1 MIEQQDAEK
10 TPNTTPDK
18 PAKVQKTRWRTLLY
32 TVAVSLFLIFALL
45 FFILATNTG
54 QRWAIQLIDNLSDNL
69 SIEQIEGGLQEGLVL
84 KNVQFES
91 AGVQTHLEQARLQVD
106 LSCIPHFTLCLNDLT
121 LQKPHIQINTA
132 NLPPAK
138 DKHVSNTSMKRIHL
152 PVSLNIE
159 QVFVDQLRLVIDD
172 NTIDLARFQTAATL
186 NNETGLTI
194 HPTFIDGLQ
203 VKTQS
208 KLEEKQ
214 ITPSAKPSTPIDW
227 TKIEERLAS
236 PLLEKLERVD
246 LPFDIHLNQLQGKD
260 WHYQHSNEIHTQAIE
275 ISHANVKADAIEQ
288 TINLHEIAIK
298 SSVADIHSHGQIQ
311 LNNEFP
317 IDFTLN
323 SQIHEQQDNEDIIL
337 PASEIQL
344 HITGHL
350 KKQTVLSLQTTG
362 ALHATLAGQVSLNQ
376 AKTPFE
382 LTLDAQDFRY
392 PFSEEESKPFQI
404 PQLHFNIRGDVFHY
418 QFQLATFAEG
428 MNVPK
433 TTLNLQAKGEL
444 QSVDIEQLH
453 LDTLKGSADMQGKI
467 GWRDGVQWYSDLHLN
482 QLNLS
487 EYLAGLPTILS
498 GNLFSTGLITKDVL
512 LFDIP
517 ELNLTGSLSNR
528 PLIMKGI
535 LSLGAE
541 TGLRNPLLKV
551 PVLSLSYGNNT
562 LHSEGVIGQQSDL
575 KLDITAPDLRGLVP
589 NLAASLQG
597 KVTLLGNILQ
607 PALNLDLT
615 GERVQF
621 NDFNLNK
628 ITLKGQTDLANQSQG
643 ELALQLNKFNY
654 GEIKLDQ
661 ATLRLQGNEP
671 NHQLTLTSQGS
682 PIAPRL
688 NIQGHF
694 DRASQ
699 IWQGS
704 LNQIATQSLIGN
716 WRTDQ
721 NIALKY
727 DNSNLQTEISAHC
740 WQNPNIELCFPQ
752 TFQAGKTG
760 AIPFHLKR
768 FNLALVNQFLE
779 QELLKG
785 QLQSQGNIAWFT
797 DKPIELNLQLNGEN
811 LHLAQ
816 KIDYRTFKLAVPQLN
831 VAAAL
836 KNNDLSLKSQLSL
849 QDKGNMTADLS
860 IKDLA
865 KTRQLGGTLT
875 LRQFNLNL
883 INQLLSNNE
892 KVNGDIVADLKF
904 AGTLTSP
911 LLNGEFHLSNLTTK
925 MKSLPFDISQG
936 ELTLN
941 FNGTG
946 STLRG
951 YLQTPDSRLN
961 LEGDASWQNLTNWH
975 SRLHAQADQFKV
987 DIPSMAKL
995 KISPNIEVKAS
1006 PKRLELSGNI
1016 DIPWARIEIESLPE
1030 SAVSVSRD
1038 EVILDGK
1045 PHPKLNAN
1053 LPAKTKSGMEI
1064 ISDLKINIER
1074 DVYLNA
1080 YGLKTHLSGL
1090 LSVRQEKGNL
1100 GLFGQINLLNGRYAS
1115 FGQDLLIRK
1124 GMISFSGQPSQP
1136 MLNIEAIRN
1145 PESMDTAG
1153 IVAGIKVLGL
1163 AESPEIKVFSEP
1175 AMSQDQALSYVLTGR
1190 SLENSGEAGSG
1201 GSIGAALLGLGL
1213 AKSGKVVGGLGQA
1226 FGIQDLNLGTQGV
1239 GDSSKVVVSGNI
1251 TPRLQVKYGV
1261 GLFDGLAEFTV
1272 RYRLLPK
1279 LYLQSVS
1286 GVTQAVDVLYQFEF

>member
-1 MIEQQDAEK
+1 MTEQQDVEK
-10 TPNTTPDK
+10 THSTTPDK
-18 PAKVQKTRWRTLLY
+18 PVNAKKTRWRTLLY
-32 TVAVSLFLIFALL
+32 TVAAVLFLVFALL

-54 QRWAIQLIDNLSDNL
+54 QRWAIKLVDKTLDNL
-69 SIEQIEGGLQEGLVL
+69 SIEQVEGGLQEGLLL
-84 KNVQFES
+84 KNVRFES
-91 AGVQTHLEQARLQVD
+91 AGVQTHLEQARLQAD
-106 LSCIPHFTLCLNDLT
+106 LGCIWHITLCLNDLT

-138 DKHVSNTSMKRIHL
+138 DKPVSNTSMKRIHL

-172 NTIDLARFQTAATL
+172 NTIDLAHFQTAATL
-186 NNETGLTI
+186 NNETGLTL

-208 KLEEKQ
+208 KPEEKQ
-214 ITPSAKPSTPIDW
+214 IYSPAKPSMPIDW

-246 LPFDIHLNQLQGKD
+246 LPFDIHLNQIQGKG
-260 WHYQHSNEIHTQAIE
+260 WHYQHRNETHTQAVE
-275 ISHANVKADAIEQ
+275 ISHINVKADAIGQ
-288 TINLHEIAIK
+288 QVNLHQIAIN
-298 SSVADIHSHGQIQ
+298 SSVADIQSHGQIQ
-311 LNNEFP
+311 LNDAFP

-323 SQIHEQQDNEDIIL
+323 SQIHEQQDNEDILL

-344 HITGHL
+344 RITGNL
-350 KKQTVLSLQTTG
+350 KKQTTLSLQTTG
-362 ALHATLAGQVSLNQ
+362 ALHATLTAQVGLNQ

-382 LTLDAQDFRY
+382 LTLDAKDFRY
-392 PFSEEESKPFQI
+392 PFSEEEAKPFQI
-404 PQLHFNIRGDVFHY
+404 PQLHFNTHGDLFHY
-418 QFQLATFAEG
+418 QLQLATSAEG

-453 LDTLKGSADMQGKI
+453 LDTLQGSADMQGKI
-467 GWRDGVQWYSDLHLN
+467 GWRDGVQWYSDLQLN

-498 GNLFSTGLITKDVL
+498 GNVFSTGLITDEVL

-517 ELNLTGSLSNR
+517 ELNLTGTLSNR
-528 PLIMKGI
+528 PLAMKGI
-535 LSLGAE
+535 LSLGADV
-541 TGLRNPLLKV
+541 GLRNPSLKA
-551 PVLSLSYGNNT
+551 PVLLLSYGRNN
-562 LHSEGVIGQQSDL
+562 LHAEGFIGQESEL
-575 KLDITAPDLRGLVP
+575 NLAINAPDLRGLVP

-597 KVTLLGNILQ
+597 NVKLTGNISQ
-607 PALNLDLT
+607 PALDVDLT
-615 GERVQF
+615 GERIQF
-621 NDFNLNK
+621 NDLNLNN
-628 ITLKGQTDLANQSQG
+628 ITLKGHTDLSNQSQG
-643 ELALQLNKFNY
+643 ELTLQLDKFNY
-654 GEIKLDQ
+654 GDVKLDQ
-661 ATLRLQGNEP
+661 AMLRLQGNEP
-671 NHQLTLTSQGS
+671 AHQLTLTSQGS
-682 PIAPRL
+682 PIAPKL

-694 DRASQ
+694 DRATQ

-704 LNQIATQSLIGN
+704 LNQIAIQSQVGN

-721 NIALKY
+721 NIALTY
-727 DNSNLQTEISAHC
+727 DNNKIQAEISAHC

-752 TFQAGKTG
+752 AFQAGKTG
-760 AIPFHLKR
+760 AIPFHLKK
-768 FNLALVNQFLE
+768 FNLALINQFVE
-779 QELLKG
+779 QELLTG
-785 QLQSQGNIAWFT
+785 QLQSQGDVAWFT
-797 DKPIELNLQLNGEN
+797 DKPVELNLQLNGEN
-811 LHLAQ
+811 LHLAH
-816 KIDYRTFKLAVPQLN
+816 KMDYRTFKLAIPKLSVT
-831 VAAAL
+831 AAL
-836 KNNDLSLKSQLSL
+836 KNNDLALKSQLSL
-849 QDKGNMTADLS
+849 QDKGNINTDLN
-860 IKDLA
+860 IKDLM

-875 LRQFNLNL
+875 LRQLNLNL
-883 INQLLSNNE
+883 VNQLLSNNE
-892 KVNGDIVADLKF
+892 NVNGDIVADLKF
-904 AGTLTSP
+904 GGTLAAP
-911 LLNGEFHLSNLTTK
+911 LLNGEFHLSNLSAK
-925 MKSLPFDISQG
+925 MKALPFDISQG

-941 FNGTG
+941 FNGAG

-961 LEGDASWQNLTNWH
+961 LEGDASWQNLTNWN
-975 SRLHAQADQFKV
+975 SRLHAQAEQFKV

-1074 DVYLNA
+1074 EVYLNA